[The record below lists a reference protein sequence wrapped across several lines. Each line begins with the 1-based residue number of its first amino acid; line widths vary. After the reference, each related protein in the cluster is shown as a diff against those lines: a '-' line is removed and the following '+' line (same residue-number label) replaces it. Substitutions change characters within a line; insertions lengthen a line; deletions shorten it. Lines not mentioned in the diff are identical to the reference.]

1 MGLDSKQALVGVT
14 LGCYKEE
21 VLGQALQPTTARGC
35 RQGQDQCFLF
45 PFPWPL
51 HQENSWLKG
60 WVLVLESSSLETGGG
75 KLKSATSV
83 LAISLLNVRGRKPS
97 SQL

>member
-21 VLGQALQPTTARGC
+21 VLEWALQPTTAGGC

-45 PFPWPL
+45 PFLWPL
-51 HQENSWLKG
+51 HQ
-60 WVLVLESSSLETGGG
+60 
-75 KLKSATSV
+75 
-83 LAISLLNVRGRKPS
+83 
-97 SQL
+97 